1 MITMVSSGKGR
12 GFACGQGENRVAN
25 SRLTR
30 LAHRVC
36 CAAWLV
42 LSASVLQAAPGVF
55 ATPYTHYA
63 HQEPLHAALADFA
76 RAQGYRAEVS
86 GAVVGNLS
94 GRFDKV
100 PPRQFLDS
108 MERAF
113 GVHWYLANATLHFYH
128 ASEFRRVFIQAPSLG
143 VDELY
148 RQLQD
153 TGLIS
158 AQLPLE
164 SPGGGRQV
172 LAVGG
177 PESYV
182 KPIETMA
189 EMLDRAAVRTSMRV
203 FKLKYASADDLT
215 VDSMGRSVT
224 VPGVASLLRAMVTG
238 QSGSGSTGGTVLTG
252 KATVEKLKGSGLAAR
267 GAAASGAESA
277 PAAAER
283 VTVDSVGAISIVA
296 DPRMNAVVVQDVTT
310 RMPYYE
316 QVINDLDKE
325 TQLVEIH
332 AAIVDVDSDFTRE
345 LGLAWSGRR
354 VSGDWSSGGD
364 VSAPGSTAA
373 GAPIGTLP
381 VPGGDFAANGGILS
395 TIYTHGNNFFSARIQ
410 ALEQNGNAR
419 MLGRPSVL
427 TTDNLEATLENITT
441 YYVSVRGQEEVD
453 LFKVEAGTVL
463 RVTPHIIEN
472 PGRGPSIKLAV
483 TVQDDQENSNAS
495 TSGDMAIPPIKQT
508 KINTQAII
516 DVGQSLLI
524 GGYYYEEKRS
534 AEDGVPGLM
543 HLPLLGRLFKS
554 TTTRTRQMERLV
566 LITPRIVRLGEVNTV
581 PPQVS
586 DNDFLRDP
594 AQDDYA
600 PRPPAAAP
608 AEPGQEDAP

>member
-1 MITMVSSGKGR
+1 VNTFNEEK
-12 GFACGQGENRVAN
+12 NRVAD
-25 SRLTR
+25 SGLTR
-30 LAHRVC
+30 LVHRIC
-36 CAAWLV
+36 CAALLA
-42 LSASVLQAAPGVF
+42 LSASALQAAPGIF

-86 GAVVGNLS
+86 GAVAGNLS
-94 GRFDKV
+94 GRFDQV

-128 ASEFRRVFIQAPSLG
+128 SSEFRRVFIQAPSLG

-148 RQLQD
+148 QQLLD
-153 TGLIS
+153 TGLVS

-172 LAVGG
+172 LAIGG

-182 KPIETMA
+182 KPITTMA

-267 GAAASGAESA
+267 GAEAGGGGEGAA
-277 PAAAER
+277 PAAER
-283 VTVDSVGAISIVA
+283 ITVDSVGAISIVA
-296 DPRMNAVVVQDVTT
+296 DPRVNAVVVQDLAS

-316 QVINDLDKE
+316 QVIDDLDKE

-332 AAIVDVDSDFTRE
+332 VAIVDIDSDYTRE
-345 LGLAWSGRR
+345 LGLSWGGQR
-354 VSGDWSSGGD
+354 VNGNWSSGGD
-364 VSAPGSTAA
+364 VSAPGSSAA
-373 GAPIGTLP
+373 GAPILP
-381 VPGGDFAANGGILS
+381 LPQPGGSFAENGGILS
-395 TIYTHGNNFFSARIQ
+395 TIYTHGNNFFIARIQ
-410 ALEQNGNAR
+410 AMEQNGNAR

-441 YYVSVRGQEEVD
+441 YYISVRGQEEVD

-472 PGRGPSIKLAV
+472 PARAPSIKLAV

-554 TTTRTRQMERLV
+554 TTTNTRQMERLV
-566 LITPRIVRLGEVNTV
+566 LITPRIVRLGEVNAV
-581 PPQVS
+581 PTQVS

-594 AQDDYA
+594 TQDNYA
-600 PRPPAAAP
+600 PRQPAATTPEPEQEAAP
-608 AEPGQEDAP
+608 